1 MDTSVPPSQETLQK
15 AFELA
20 FYLHPHRGA
29 ALDVVI
35 TALCEFRHTIK
46 IPDRPSEYLLP
57 NTRPEHNPGAYKLK
71 LSEEGWDQE
80 SVFKVSEDTE
90 RDQEKRRNQQE
101 APGYHPTPSDWS
113 IRFIK
118 ALVRATMRRG
128 VHYVALG
135 LGCYL
140 YQYRFQE
147 IRTLFTH
154 FFPNNLRND
163 ERLHEPIRKPI
174 TKRFPDLK
182 DDTLEQKIRM
192 RPAQEHELTLVL
204 EALSYFTP
212 WGTDHVEYHPGTLND
227 LYVITGSHEGNAGNA
242 EREQWARVHALI
254 DPTCVGFKLLIQMQ
268 SRMSFDNPDDKLG
281 MPLFPHD
288 RDRQG
293 NPPQDSQGENRTNPD
308 PLTETEIYLI
318 RRWYS
323 YFHNRRARYR
333 QGRMQVREDGEQR
346 IEFDPGEDS
355 SPSLYVSASASYL
368 EVYGLDEEGDCL
380 LATVPVYHLQDGD
393 DIRFR
398 LPGGQRLELRA
409 TIVQEGTEDE
419 PDGRFH
425 VHLAYRDAP
434 FAWLAWVLRSLGRR
448 QDWDTGLDRVL
459 AYRSI
464 DRDLVYRG
472 MGAPP
477 LHSERVRWPGFAR
490 GLRAIYRYRFA
501 PLCAT
506 GLILVLLS
514 TSAWLGI
521 EHFGQSG
528 GVRGGAVSPLA
539 NQFLLKFNENIPLK
553 QVHALL
559 REIDGRVVDAP
570 LPTGFYLIESGLA
583 VEKVREI
590 LNDEAWDSVLEGRE
604 FGQP

>member
-1 MDTSVPPSQETLQK
+1 MPFSQETLQK

-20 FYLHPHRGA
+20 FYLHPHRGT

-35 TALCEFRHTIK
+35 TALCEVRPSIK
-46 IPDRPSEYLLP
+46 VPARTSEYLLP
-57 NTRPEHNPGAYKLK
+57 STRTAGNPGAYKLM

-80 SVFKVSEDTE
+80 SVFKVSEHTE
-90 RDQEKRRNQQE
+90 RGQEKHRNRQE
-101 APGYHPTPSDWS
+101 APGYHPTSSDWS
-113 IRFIK
+113 IRFIE
-118 ALVRATMRRG
+118 ALVRATMRGG

-147 IRTLFTH
+147 MRDLFTL
-154 FFPNNLRND
+154 FFPNNPRND
-163 ERLHEPIRKPI
+163 ERLHEPIRNPI

-192 RPAQEHELTLVL
+192 RPARKHELTLVP

-212 WGTDHVEYHPGTLND
+212 WGTDHVEYHPEILD
-227 LYVITGSHEGNAGNA
+227 DRYVISGGREGNAGNA
-242 EREQWARVHALI
+242 EQEQWARVHALI
-254 DPTCVGFKLLIQMQ
+254 DPTCLGLKLLIQMQ
-268 SRMSFDNPDDKLG
+268 SHMSLDNPDDKLG
-281 MPLFPHD
+281 MPFFPHD
-288 RDRQG
+288 EDGQG
-293 NPPQDSQGENRTNPD
+293 NPPQDSHGGRRTNPD
-308 PLTETEIYLI
+308 PLTETEMYLI
-318 RRWYS
+318 RKRYS
-323 YFHNRRARYR
+323 YFQERRQRYR
-333 QGRMQVREDGEQR
+333 QGRIQVREDGEER
-346 IEFDPGEDS
+346 IEFNPGEDA

-393 DIRFR
+393 DIRIR
-398 LPGGQRLELRA
+398 MAGGQRLGLRA
-409 TIVQEGTEDE
+409 TIVREGTEDE
-419 PDGRFH
+419 PDARFH
-425 VHLAYRDAP
+425 VRLAYRDAP
-434 FAWLAWVLRSLGRR
+434 FAWLASVLRSLGRR
-448 QDWDTGLDRVL
+448 QEWETGMDQVL
-459 AYRSI
+459 ADGSVDRS
-464 DRDLVYRG
+464 LVYRG
-472 MGAPP
+472 MGTPP
-477 LHSERVRWPGFAR
+477 PRPERIRRPGFAR
-490 GLRAIYRYRFA
+490 GLRAIYRRRLA

-521 EHFGQSG
+521 EYFGQRGS
-528 GVRGGAVSPLA
+528 VRGVAVAPLT
-539 NQFLLKFNENIPLK
+539 NQFLLKFNENMPLR

-559 REIDGRVVDAP
+559 RKIDARLVNGP
-570 LPTGFYLIESGLA
+570 LPTGFYLVESGLA